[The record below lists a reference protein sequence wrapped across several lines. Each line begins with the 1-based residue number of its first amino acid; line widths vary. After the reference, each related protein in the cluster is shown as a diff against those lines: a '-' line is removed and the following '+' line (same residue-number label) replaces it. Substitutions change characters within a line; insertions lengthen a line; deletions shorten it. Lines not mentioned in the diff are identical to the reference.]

1 MTQEKVRPS
10 HYVRSGKDVWQMMID
25 VYGKEAFIN
34 FCEINAFKYRMRA
47 GLKETESIVED
58 IEKAKWYENKANELR
73 HDGE

>member
-1 MTQEKVRPS
+1 
-10 HYVRSGKDVWQMMID
+10 MMID